1 MTADEKKLK
10 ELFDAW
16 DLYHSPISNKDLLK
30 NSLDPD
36 VRELLEI
43 AIIQQKL
50 LPLQVGLGV
59 TNINQTFYDYLHEIG
74 EENLIWFCD
83 VFINLDGS
91 LSEDLTNNQ
100 IYLCFV
106 EFCNK
111 KNIDSDEIIHTYK
124 NKIKNF
130 DFYPIYDQIFK
141 RELNS
146 IGDVDTTIA
155 IKSNENEGSNLQG
168 FEKMWFHLGSLGKT
182 LLGGSLLLVAVGLFT
197 SLAKIGTYLTR

>member
-1 MTADEKKLK
+1 V
-10 ELFDAW
+10 
-16 DLYHSPISNKDLLK
+16 S
-30 NSLDPD
+30 
-36 VRELLEI
+36 
-43 AIIQQKL
+43 
-50 LPLQVGLGV
+50 
-59 TNINQTFYDYLHEIG
+59 NINQTFNDYLHEIG

-130 DFYPIYDQIFK
+130 DFYPMYDQIFK

-182 LLGGSLLLVAVGLFT
+182 LLGGILLLVAFGLFT

>member
-83 VFINLDGS
+83 VFINSDGS
-91 LSEDLTNNQ
+91 LSKDLTNHQ
-100 IYLCFV
+100 IYLSFL

-111 KNIDSDEIIHTYK
+111 KNIDIDEIINTYK
-124 NKIKNF
+124 NKIKHF
-130 DFYPIYDQIFK
+130 DFYPIYDQIFR
-141 RELNS
+141 REFNL
-146 IGDVDTTIA
+146 IDTGDPSVIL
-155 IKSNENEGSNLQG
+155 KNNENDGSNLQG